1 MAKQFLDKTGL
12 EALVSEIKKISLV
25 GKYQMAS
32 NYSGYYKIA
41 TLKTNTDTSNGGA
54 FILQGTLG
62 SYGNPNFVNI
72 AITTRDTVRIKGY
85 KLMTGDAKVDIALT
99 RESNNQ
105 YSLYIRFIPD
115 WQSCNL
121 IAYATGDIY
130 TNVESSLPSSVVE
143 AHNATLVWN
152 LNNDTSLVDLNALAK
167 TSDLNSYVKLS
178 GGTINGSLEVN
189 NTLTLANKTDN
200 PRTLIKLADDIDLMD
215 YQDCRMGIKC
225 NTSNDLGIRFKG
237 SAGRDLTYMFPSSG
251 GTLATEQWVNGKGYQ
266 TASQVNTLID
276 NKIQDEML
284 VDQGYVLEHCNAVE
298 DKIPTFSYS
307 NGVLTITT
315 S

>member
-105 YSLYIRFIPD
+105 YSLYIRFILD
-115 WQSCNL
+115 WQSCDL
-121 IAYATGDIY
+121 IAYATRDIY
-130 TNVESSLPSSVVE
+130 TNVESELPSSVVE

-152 LNNDTSLVDLNALAK
+152 LNNDTSLVDLNTLAK

-178 GGTINGSLEVN
+178 EVKTAGNNDPRNYIPRVGSDGVIEIGQYLDFHYNGSNV
-189 NTLTLANKTDN
+189 
-200 PRTLIKLADDIDLMD
+200 D
-215 YQDCRMGIKC
+215 YTHRIQ
-225 NTSNDLGIRFKG
+225 TSNVSGLVL
-237 SAGRDLTYMFPSSG
+237 SLPSNG
-251 GTLATEQWVNGKGYQ
+251 GTLATEQWVNNKGYQ

-276 NKIQDEML
+276 NKIQEEQLADT
-284 VDQGYVLEHCNAVE
+284 GYVQSHCNAVE